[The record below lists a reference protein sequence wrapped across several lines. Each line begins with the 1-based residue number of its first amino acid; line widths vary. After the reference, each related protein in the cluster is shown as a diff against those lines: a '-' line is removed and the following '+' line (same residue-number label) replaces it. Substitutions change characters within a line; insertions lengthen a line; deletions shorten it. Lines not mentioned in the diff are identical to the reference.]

1 LTLISVLEC
10 SLAAWRAEKLAKE
23 MGIYSQPIHCLEDG
37 SYDPLQCVQSGKSNL
52 CSCLQIDSNI
62 PGSERVPEADI
73 KKGNPHCCKHLYF
86 NE

>member
-37 SYDPLQCVQSGKSNL
+37 SYDPLQCDESNL
-52 CSCLQIDSNI
+52 CSCLQTGSNI
-62 PGSERVPEADI
+62 PGSDRVPEIDI
-73 KKGNPHCCKHLYF
+73 KDKLTCCKRLCF
-86 NE
+86 NK